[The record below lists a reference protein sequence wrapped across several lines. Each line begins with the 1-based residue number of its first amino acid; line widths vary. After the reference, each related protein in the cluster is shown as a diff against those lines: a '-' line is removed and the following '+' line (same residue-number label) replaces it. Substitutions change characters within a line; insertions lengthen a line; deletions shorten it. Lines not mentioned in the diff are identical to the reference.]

1 MFSVSTSFDLHRG
14 RIERMLRLP
23 GGMVW
28 NNMERRVRRVE
39 AEAIRRA
46 PGGMK
51 ARIRAQIRRTGTGDF
66 QGVIKVDHPAALYVL
81 NGTPAPHRAPHEEG
95 PALHGRRAGRVR
107 HSGEP
112 PGDEGEQLPEGRTAG
127 RTLAP
132 E

>member
-81 NGTPAPHRAPHEEG
+81 NGTRPHRIVPRTKKALRFTVGGQVVYATLVNHPGSKPNNFLKEELRA
-95 PALHGRRAGRVR
+95 AL
-107 HSGEP
+107 
-112 PGDEGEQLPEGRTAG
+112 
-127 RTLAP
+127 
-132 E
+132 

>member
-1 MFSVSTSFDLHRG
+1 VFSVSTSFDLHRG

-51 ARIRAQIRRTGTGDF
+51 ARIRAQVRRTGTGDF

-81 NGTPAPHRAPHEEG
+81 NGTRPHRIVPRTKK
-95 PALHGRRAGRVR
+95 ALRFTVGGQVVYATLVNHPGNKPNNFLKEALRAA
-107 HSGEP
+107 
-112 PGDEGEQLPEGRTAG
+112 L
-127 RTLAP
+127 
-132 E
+132 

>member
-1 MFSVSTSFDLHRG
+1 VFSVSTSFDLHRG

-81 NGTPAPHRAPHEEG
+81 NGTRPHRIVPRTKK
-95 PALHGRRAGRVR
+95 ALRFTVGGQVVYATLVNHPGNKPNNFLKEALRAA
-107 HSGEP
+107 
-112 PGDEGEQLPEGRTAG
+112 L
-127 RTLAP
+127 
-132 E
+132 

>member
-51 ARIRAQIRRTGTGDF
+51 ARIRAQIRRGPTGDF
-66 QGVIKVDHPAALYVL
+66 QGIIKVEHPAALYVL
-81 NGTPAPHRAPHEEG
+81 NGTRPHRIVPRTKK
-95 PALHGRRAGRVR
+95 ALRFTVGGQVVFATVVNHPGTKANNFLKDALRAA
-107 HSGEP
+107 
-112 PGDEGEQLPEGRTAG
+112 L
-127 RTLAP
+127 
-132 E
+132 